1 MWIVV
6 AGLILSLRTTALM
19 LLRYH
24 RNVCD
29 AGYCRVSGRAPP
41 PASQPRRGAP
51 PASHAHAA
59 RGPPSPARP
68 ARRVRVLI
76 LSVGSSRGGA
86 GGVQCDTDIL
96 GALRINTNGTDSPER
111 RLSLGLALFS
121 FSDVA
126 TVDSRRPRATRY
138 TVL

>member
-1 MWIVV
+1 
-6 AGLILSLRTTALM
+6 M

-59 RGPPSPARP
+59 RPPGARRARAP

-96 GALRINTNGTDSPER
+96 GALRINTNGTD
-111 RLSLGLALFS
+111 
-121 FSDVA
+121 
-126 TVDSRRPRATRY
+126 
-138 TVL
+138 